1 MVPYLGIPV
10 RRFIFRHTFWQEKK
24 MTSRDDVQKSYLSG
38 RWRDIMTTCFV
49 AFLTLS
55 EPQRPNQDSIWFDP
69 NGQTRIPS
77 GLTSTAEPGLIKFTV
92 VLCSLRDVINQ

>member
-1 MVPYLGIPV
+1 MDYLKAFDKVP
-10 RRFIFRHTFWQEKK
+10 H
-24 MTSRDDVQKSYLSG
+24 G
-38 RWRDIMTTCFV
+38 RLIVKLEAYNLHHEIICWIKEY
-49 AFLTLS
+49 LTLS

-92 VLCSLRDVINQ
+92 ILCSLRDVINQ